1 MRKYMD
7 LLIISAIF
15 LICFL
20 VILKKT
26 CIIFEYLT
34 QLIIF
39 ILLSGGEEESIL

>member
-1 MRKYMD
+1 MD

-15 LICFL
+15 LIYFSNPQK
-20 VILKKT
+20 IT
-26 CIIFEYLT
+26 CIIFENLT